1 MRQLTIKVRTRTD
14 KETLNLGFMVA
25 RRYGFSLLLA
35 ILPLWGV
42 AVALALASW
51 WLSGEPLWAVVV
63 LWWLKPL
70 YERPPLVR
78 LSRLVFH
85 EKTDFWR
92 EQRSAFARGIVAE
105 LTVLRLARLTA
116 PVRHALHLLEEVRG
130 RDYRER
136 KRFFS
141 GSGASNGLLFLLMLL
156 EMAWLFAM
164 LYLLP
169 SFEIDWTLYYSDYDA
184 FHQAAYWLYASIAL
198 LYLPLAA
205 LTTLL
210 YVACGFMAYL
220 NRRIIS
226 EGWALALDLQAL
238 AARLPAL
245 FLAVGLAFA
254 LIAAPPAQAVD
265 AAQDK
270 AWIEARVNDPEKG
283 PDTVRRVP
291 KKPARDEEK
300 RDERNTSTRYADATG
315 FGELSRTVL
324 VGGGIVLAFI
334 LLTLVAQH
342 GRWQG
347 GRRQAQKAEADS
359 ADLYILSDGKAP
371 PRDAALEQWH
381 AGNMIAALAVL
392 YARLVSEPRRHQL
405 PAFIRGE
412 SESEYLARVQ
422 TATSSAQQQFLH
434 ELFALWQRG
443 VYGHETLAREAVRGV
458 IERYLALWRGV

>member
-35 ILPLWGV
+35 ILPLWSA
-42 AVALALASW
+42 AVALALAV
-51 WLSGEPLWAVVV
+51 WLTSGEPLWAVVIV
-63 LWWLKPL
+63 WWLKPL
-70 YERPPLVR
+70 YERPPLLR

-105 LTVLRLARLTA
+105 LTVLRLARLAA
-116 PVRHALHLLEEVRG
+116 PVRHALHLLEQVSG

-136 KRFFS
+136 RRFFS
-141 GSGASNGLLFLLMLL
+141 GSGANNGLLFLLMLL

-164 LYLLP
+164 LYQLP
-169 SFEIDWTLYYSDYDA
+169 SFDIDWTLYYSDYDA

-245 FLAVGLAFA
+245 LLAVGLAFA

-283 PDTVRRVP
+283 PYTMRP
-291 KKPARDEEK
+291 KNTRPADDEK
-300 RDERNTSTRYADATG
+300 AHERNTSTRYADATG

-359 ADLYILSDGKAP
+359 ADLYILPDGKAP

-412 SESEYLARVQ
+412 SESEYLARAQ

>member
-1 MRQLTIKVRTRTD
+1 MRQLTIKVRARAN
-14 KETLNLGFMVA
+14 KEALNLGFMVA

-35 ILPLWGV
+35 ILPLWAV
-42 AVALALASW
+42 AVALALAVW

-70 YERPPLVR
+70 YERPPLLR
-78 LSRLVFH
+78 LSRLVFQ

-105 LTVLRLARLTA
+105 LTVLRLARLAA
-116 PVRHALHLLEEVRG
+116 PVRHALHLLEQVSG

-136 KRFFS
+136 RRFFS

-169 SFEIDWTLYYSDYDA
+169 SFDIDWTLYYSDYDA

-198 LYLPLAA
+198 LYFPLAA

-245 FLAVGLAFA
+245 LLAVGLAFA

-283 PDTVRRVP
+283 PYTMRP
-291 KKPARDEEK
+291 KNTRPADDEK
-300 RDERNTSTRYADATG
+300 AHERNTSTRYADATG

-359 ADLYILSDGKAP
+359 ADLYILPDGKAP

-412 SESEYLARVQ
+412 SESEYLARAHGDQ
-422 TATSSAQQQFLH
+422 QRATTIPA
-434 ELFALWQRG
+434 R
-443 VYGHETLAREAVRGV
+443 TLCPMATRRLRPRNTGARSGAR
-458 IERYLALWRGV
+458 RD

>member
-42 AVALALASW
+42 AVALALAV
-51 WLSGEPLWAVVV
+51 WLTSGEPLWAVVV
-63 LWWLKPL
+63 VWWLKPL

-116 PVRHALHLLEEVRG
+116 PVRHALHLLEEVHG

-136 KRFFS
+136 RRFFS

-169 SFEIDWTLYYSDYDA
+169 SFDIDWTLYYSDYDA
-184 FHQAAYWLYASIAL
+184 FHQAAYWLYASVAL
-198 LYLPLAA
+198 LYCPLAA

-238 AARLPAL
+238 AARLPVL
-245 FLAVGLAFA
+245 LLAVGLAFA

-283 PDTVRRVP
+283 PYTMRP
-291 KKPARDEEK
+291 KNTRPADDEK
-300 RDERNTSTRYADATG
+300 AHERNTSTRYADATG

-359 ADLYILSDGKAP
+359 ADLYILPDGKAP

-412 SESEYLARVQ
+412 SESEYLARAQ

>member
-51 WLSGEPLWAVVV
+51 WASGEPLWAVVV
-63 LWWLKPL
+63 VWWLKPL

-116 PVRHALHLLEEVRG
+116 PVRHALHLLEQVSG

-136 KRFFS
+136 RRFFS

-169 SFEIDWTLYYSDYDA
+169 SFDIDWTLYYSDYDA

-198 LYLPLAA
+198 LYFPLAA

-245 FLAVGLAFA
+245 LLAVGLAFA

-270 AWIEARVNDPEKG
+270 AWVEARVNDPEKG
-283 PDTVRRVP
+283 PYTMRP
-291 KKPARDEEK
+291 KNTRPADDEK
-300 RDERNTSTRYADATG
+300 AHERNTSTRYADATG

-359 ADLYILSDGKAP
+359 ADLYILPDGKAP

-412 SESEYLARVQ
+412 SESEYLARAQ
-422 TATSSAQQQFLH
+422 TATSSAQQQFLR